1 MTTTTHPAAATETSA
16 ATPADLFTALRPDAP
31 AAEVADRV
39 LAATLGAMELSAIHL
54 GDRLGWYRAL
64 ADHGPLTSVE
74 LATETGTV
82 ERYAREWLEQ
92 QAASGYLR
100 ADLDGPAPRFAL
112 GAGARETLTDV
123 DSTAY
128 LAPLGRFLAASGRV
142 LDDLVDA
149 YRHGGGVS
157 WERLGADA
165 REAQSAMNRPYFLH
179 ALAQESIP
187 AVPELDARLR
197 AGARVADVGCGEGW
211 SAIGVA
217 RQHAGVTVDGY
228 DVDAPSVEAARRH
241 AAEADVAERVR
252 FTTTDVATLGAAV
265 AYDVVMAFECVHD
278 MSDPVAVLS
287 AMRTMASPDGYVLVV
302 DERADEAFTAPAD
315 PVQRLFYGFSLLCCL
330 PDGLSA
336 EGGVGTGTVMR
347 PSTLARYA
355 REAGFVRLEV
365 LPVEHDMFR
374 FYRLHL

>member
-1 MTTTTHPAAATETSA
+1 MSATTLTTSA
-16 ATPADLFTALRPDAP
+16 VEAETATPAEQLTAVRPGASVS
-31 AAEVADRV
+31 EVADRL
-39 LAATLGAMELSAIHL
+39 LAATLGAMELSAAYL

-74 LATETGTV
+74 LASETGTA
-82 ERYAREWLEQ
+82 ERYAREWLEH
-92 QAASGYLR
+92 QAASGYLH
-100 ADLDGPAPRFAL
+100 ADLTGPTPRFAI
-112 GAGARETLTDV
+112 GDGAREALTDV
-123 DSTAY
+123 DSLAY
-128 LAPLGRFLAASGRV
+128 LAPLARFVAASGRV
-142 LDDLVDA
+142 IDDLVEA

-157 WERLGADA
+157 WEQLGADA

-187 AVPELDARLR
+187 AVPALDGLLR

-217 RQHAGVTVDGY
+217 RQHPDVTVDGF
-228 DVDAPSVEAARRH
+228 DVDAPSVAAARRH
-241 AAEADVAERVR
+241 AAAAGVGERVR
-252 FTTTDVATLGAAV
+252 FSTTDVAALDARG

-278 MSDPVAVLS
+278 MSHPVAVLE
-287 AMRTMASPDGYVLVV
+287 AMRGMAAPDGYVLVV
-302 DERADEAFTAPAD
+302 DERTDETFTAPAD

-347 PSTLARYA
+347 PATLARYA
-355 REAGFVRLEV
+355 EEAGFSRVEV